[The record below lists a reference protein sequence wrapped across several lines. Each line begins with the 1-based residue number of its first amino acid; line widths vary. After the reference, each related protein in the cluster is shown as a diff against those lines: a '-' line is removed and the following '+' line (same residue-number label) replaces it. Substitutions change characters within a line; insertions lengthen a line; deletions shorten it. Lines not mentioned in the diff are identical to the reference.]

1 MVFTTPET
9 LTIEEKAGLTSGASY
24 WLTKEADGIPAVR
37 VSDGPHGLRRT
48 DTDAPSAVARSKPA
62 TCFPPA
68 AGLAQ
73 SWDPDLARRVGAA
86 LAQECRAED
95 VDVLLG
101 PGVNIKRSPL
111 GGRNFEYYSED
122 PVLTAVLATAWI
134 RGVQSGGVG
143 TSVKH
148 FAANNAEH
156 DRMRSSSDIDPRALR
171 EIYLHA
177 FQRVVQ
183 DAQPWTIMCSYNKI
197 NGVYAAENHFLL
209 TEVLRDEWGFD
220 GVVVSDW
227 GAVANRAAAVA
238 AGCDLAMPGPG
249 PASDAELTQA
259 VRQGQ
264 LPEAVL
270 DQAVAR
276 IATLAARAEAA
287 RAEHG
292 RAEHGR
298 GTPDGAT
305 AAAGRAGFD
314 AEAHHALAREA
325 AARSIALLKNDGDL
339 LPLSPD
345 QSVAVI
351 GVFAAE
357 PRYQGG
363 GSSHVTPTR
372 LDSGLDGVKEQ
383 ARDVTYVPGFT
394 VDGSGVNAALVAEA
408 VAAARAADTVVLF
421 LGLAA
426 RQESEGFDRTTID
439 LPAEQLELAAAIVA
453 ANPRTV
459 AVLAHGG
466 VLRLAPLAGLVPA
479 ILDGAL
485 LGQAGGGA
493 LADVIFGRVNP
504 SGRLAETVP
513 VRIADTAAYLNF
525 PGEHSHVLYGEGIFV
540 GYRWHDARD
549 LPVTYPFG
557 HGLSYTTFG
566 YDDLRLSSGQA
577 GISVT
582 VTVTNTGSRAG
593 REIVQA
599 YVGLPGSAVA
609 RAPRE
614 LKGFAVVDLEPGES
628 RDVVIEVR
636 RDDLA
641 YWDRRVDRFVVE
653 GGEYVVA
660 VGASSRD
667 LRASGSVTVA
677 GDALRIPLTLESTLM
692 EVLADPVAASMVTDT
707 FAALMPA
714 EDLDETEA
722 MGVDILSLIGSA
734 PVGRMI
740 SLSGGALTL
749 EQLEQL
755 LAKANAE
762 SGQ

>member
-1 MVFTTPET
+1 MSFTRPET
-9 LTIEEKAGLTSGASY
+9 LTIDEKAALTSGAST
-24 WLTKEADGIPAVR
+24 WMTKEADGVPAVR

-48 DTDAPSAVARSKPA
+48 DTDAPSAVARSRPA

-73 SWDPDLARRVGAA
+73 SWDPDLARRVGEA
-86 LAQECRAED
+86 LAEECRAED

-227 GAVANRAAAVA
+227 GAVADRAAAVA

-249 PASDAELTQA
+249 AASDAELAEA
-259 VRQGQ
+259 VRDGQ
-264 LPEAVL
+264 LPEAEL

-276 IATLAARAEAA
+276 IAALAERAR
-287 RAEHG
+287 
-292 RAEHGR
+292 
-298 GTPDGAT
+298 
-305 AAAGRAGFD
+305 AGRAKAGRAAADPGPAGYD
-314 AEAHHALAREA
+314 ADAHHALAREA

-339 LPLSPD
+339 LPLSPA
-345 QSVAVI
+345 QSIAVI

-372 LDSGLDGVKEQ
+372 LDSGLDGLRAQ
-383 ARDVTYVPGFT
+383 ADRVTYARGFT
-394 VDGSGVNAALVAEA
+394 VDGSGTDEALVAEA

-426 RQESEGFDRTTID
+426 LQESEGFDRTTID
-439 LPAEQLELAAAIVA
+439 LPAEQLQLAQAVMAV
-453 ANPRTV
+453 NPRTV
-459 AVLAHGG
+459 AVLSHGG
-466 VLRLAPLAGLVPA
+466 VLRLAPLADLVPA

-485 LGQAGGGA
+485 LGQAGGSA
-493 LADVIFGRVNP
+493 LADVIFGVVNP

-513 VRIADTAAYLNF
+513 VRIQDTSAYLNF

-566 YDDLRLSSGQA
+566 YGDLRLSADEA
-577 GISVT
+577 GISIS
-582 VTVTNTGSRAG
+582 VTVTNTGARAG
-593 REIVQA
+593 REVVQA

-614 LKGFAVVDLEPGES
+614 LKGFAVVDLAPGES
-628 RDVVIEVR
+628 REVAIEVR

-653 GGEYVVA
+653 GGEYA
-660 VGASSRD
+660 VSVGSSSRD
-667 LRASGSVTVA
+667 LRASGSVPVS
-677 GDALRIPLTLESTLM
+677 GDVVRVPLTLESTLM
-692 EVLADPVAASMVTDT
+692 EVLADPVAATMVAET
-707 FAALMPA
+707 FAAMMPA
-714 EDLDETEA
+714 EDLDATEA

-740 SLSGGALTL
+740 ALSGGALTR
-749 EQLEQL
+749 EQLEEM
-755 LAKANAE
+755 LAKANAASE
-762 SGQ
+762 Q

>member
-1 MVFTTPET
+1 MALTRPET
-9 LTIEEKAGLTSGASY
+9 LTIDEKAALTSGANN
-24 WLTKEADGIPAVR
+24 WLTKEAAGVPAVR
-37 VSDGPHGLRRT
+37 FSDGPHGLRRT

-73 SWDPDLARRVGAA
+73 SWDPDLARRVGVA
-86 LAQECRAED
+86 LARECRAAG

-111 GGRNFEYYSED
+111 AGRNFEYYSED

-177 FQRVVQ
+177 FQRVVR

-197 NGVYAAENHFLL
+197 NGVFAAENHFLL

-220 GVVVSDW
+220 GAVVSDW
-227 GAVANRAAAVA
+227 GAVADRAAAVA
-238 AGCDLAMPGPG
+238 AGCDLAMPSPG
-249 PASDAELTQA
+249 AASDAELGQA

-264 LPEAVL
+264 LPEAAL

-276 IATLAARAEAA
+276 ITTLAKRAEAGRAEAERARAE
-287 RAEHG
+287 RAEASQG
-292 RAEHGR
+292 PG
-298 GTPDGAT
+298 GA
-305 AAAGRAGFD
+305 GYD
-314 AEAHHALAREA
+314 ADAHHALAREA
-325 AARSIALLKNDGDL
+325 AARSIALLKNDDDL

-345 QSVAVI
+345 QSIAVI

-372 LDSGLDGVKEQ
+372 LDSGLDGIRTQ
-383 ARDVTYVPGFT
+383 APSAAYAPGFT
-394 VDGSGVNAALVAEA
+394 VDGSGADEALVAEA
-408 VAAARAADTVVLF
+408 VAAARAADSVVLF

-426 RQESEGFDRTTID
+426 LQESEGFDRTTID
-439 LPAEQLELAAAIVA
+439 LPAEQLQLAAAVVA

-459 AVLAHGG
+459 AAVSHGG
-466 VLRLAPLAGLVPA
+466 VLRLAPLADLVPA

-485 LGQAGGGA
+485 LGQAGGSA
-493 LADVIFGRVNP
+493 LADVIFGLVNP

-513 VRIADTAAYLNF
+513 VRIQDTAAYLNF

-549 LPVTYPFG
+549 LPVTFPFG

-566 YDDLRLSSGQA
+566 YGDLRLSADEA

-582 VTVTNTGSRAG
+582 VAVTNTGSRAG
-593 REIVQA
+593 REVVQA
-599 YVGLPGSAVA
+599 YVGLPSSAVG

-614 LKGFAVVDLEPGES
+614 LKGFAVVDLEPGE
-628 RDVVIEVR
+628 RGDVVIEVR

-641 YWDRRVDRFVVE
+641 YWDRRVDRLVVE
-653 GGEYVVA
+653 GGDYAVS

-667 LRASGSVTVA
+667 LRASGCVTVA

-692 EVLADPVAASMVTDT
+692 EVLADPVAATLVAEATAT
-707 FAALMPA
+707 LMPA
-714 EDLDETEA
+714 EDLNETEA

-740 SLSGGALTL
+740 SLTGGALTR

>member
-1 MVFTTPET
+1 MAFTRPKT
-9 LTIEEKAGLTSGASY
+9 LTIDEKAALTSGASY
-24 WLTKEADGIPAVR
+24 WLTKEADGVPAVR

-48 DTDAPSAVARSKPA
+48 DTDAPSAVSRSKPA

-73 SWDPDLARRVGAA
+73 SWDEDLARRVGAA
-86 LAQECRAED
+86 LAEECRAED

-122 PVLTAVLATAWI
+122 PVLTAVLATAWV
-134 RGVQSGGVG
+134 RGVQCGGVG
-143 TSVKH
+143 TSMKH

-197 NGVYAAENHFLL
+197 NGVFASENRFLL
-209 TEVLRDEWGFD
+209 TDVLRDEWGFD

-227 GAVANRAAAVA
+227 GAVADRAAAVA
-238 AGCDLAMPGPG
+238 AGCDLAMPAPG
-249 PASDAELTQA
+249 AASDAELAEA
-259 VRQGQ
+259 VRHGQ
-264 LPEAVL
+264 LAETVL

-276 IATLAARAEAA
+276 ITALAERAEAA
-287 RAEHG
+287 RAGH
-292 RAEHGR
+292 
-298 GTPDGAT
+298 D
-305 AAAGRAGFD
+305 AAGYDTG
-314 AEAHHALAREA
+314 AHHALAREA

-345 QSVAVI
+345 QSIAVI

-372 LDSGLDGVKEQ
+372 LDSGLDGVRAQ
-383 ARDVTYVPGFT
+383 ARSVTYAPGFT
-394 VDGSGVNAALVAEA
+394 VDGSGADVALVAA
-408 VAAARAADTVVLF
+408 AAAAARAADTAVLF

-439 LPAEQLELAAAIVA
+439 LPAEQVELAAAVVA

-459 AVLAHGG
+459 AVLSHGG
-466 VLRLAPLAGLVPA
+466 VLRLAPLAELVPA

-485 LGQAGGGA
+485 LGQAGGSA
-493 LADVIFGRVNP
+493 VADVIFGAVNP

-513 VRIADTAAYLNF
+513 VRIQDTSAYLNF

-566 YDDLRLSSGQA
+566 YGDLRLSAGEA

-582 VTVTNTGSRAG
+582 VTVANTGSRAG
-593 REIVQA
+593 REVVQA
-599 YVGLPGSAVA
+599 YVGLPASTVA

-653 GGEYVVA
+653 GGEYAVS

-692 EVLADPVAASMVTDT
+692 EVLSDPVAAAIVTET
-707 FAALMPA
+707 FAALMPPD
-714 EDLDETEA
+714 DLDATDA

-734 PVGRMI
+734 PVSRVV
-740 SLSGGALTL
+740 SLSGGEVTR

>member
-1 MVFTTPET
+1 MAFIRPET
-9 LTIEEKAGLTSGASY
+9 LTIDEKAALTSGASY

-48 DTDAPSAVARSKPA
+48 DTDAPSAVSRSKPA

-86 LAQECRAED
+86 LAEECRAED

-171 EIYLHA
+171 EIYLRA
-177 FQRVVQ
+177 FQQVVR

-197 NGVYAAENHFLL
+197 NGVFAAENHFLL

-238 AGCDLAMPGPG
+238 AGCDLAMPGPD
-249 PASDAELTQA
+249 PASDAGLAEA

-264 LPEAVL
+264 LPEGVL

-276 IATLAARAEAA
+276 IATLAERADAA
-287 RAEHG
+287 RADAA
-292 RAEHGR
+292 RADASR
-298 GTPDGAT
+298 GGADG
-305 AAAGRAGFD
+305 GSYD
-314 AEAHHALAREA
+314 IDAHHALAREA

-339 LPLSPD
+339 LPLSAD
-345 QSVAVI
+345 QSIAVI
-351 GVFAAE
+351 GLFAAE

-372 LDSGLDGVKEQ
+372 LDSGLDGVSAQ
-383 ARDVTYVPGFT
+383 ARGVTYAPGFT
-394 VDGSGVNAALVAEA
+394 VDGSGTDEALVAEA
-408 VAAARAADTVVLF
+408 VAAARAADAVVLF

-439 LPAEQLELAAAIVA
+439 LPAEQLELAAAVVA

-459 AVLAHGG
+459 TVLSHGG
-466 VLRLAPLAGLVPA
+466 VLRLAPLAALVPA

-493 LADVIFGRVNP
+493 LADVIFGVVNP

-513 VRIADTAAYLNF
+513 VRIQDTAAYLNF

-549 LPVTYPFG
+549 LAVTYPFG

-566 YDDLRLSSGQA
+566 YGDLRLSADEA

-593 REIVQA
+593 REVVQA
-599 YVGLPGSAVA
+599 YAGLPGSAVA

-628 RDVVIEVR
+628 RDVVIEVP

-653 GGEYVVA
+653 GGEYAVS

-667 LRASGSVTVA
+667 LRVSGPVTVA

-692 EVLADPVAASMVTDT
+692 EVLSDPVAASMVAET

-734 PVGRMI
+734 PVGRMV
-740 SLSGGALTL
+740 SLSGGALTR